1 MDWQQTASLASA
13 AWTSIALLA
22 SAVAGM
28 QGRGKLWWFFITM
41 IFGPLALFFLAI
53 WTRPISRRDAL

>member
-1 MDWQQTASLASA
+1 MEWQGFASA
-13 AWTSIALLA
+13 GWLSIAFLA
-22 SAVAGM
+22 AAVAGM

-53 WTRPISRRDAL
+53 WSEPLRKGDADD